1 MSINYHLNSI
11 HLKNYLFKYM
21 YVSAFK
27 YIYFVISSIVL
38 LVWIIKKKIRIK
50 TNHFENCCY
59 FDGCCVILSTV
70 ASGIINI
77 PSLLNK
83 LPYLH
88 FQLTQFFI

>member
-38 LVWIIKKKIRIK
+38 LVWIIKKKK
-50 TNHFENCCY
+50 
-59 FDGCCVILSTV
+59 
-70 ASGIINI
+70 
-77 PSLLNK
+77 NK
-83 LPYLH
+83 NKNES
-88 FQLTQFFI
+88 F